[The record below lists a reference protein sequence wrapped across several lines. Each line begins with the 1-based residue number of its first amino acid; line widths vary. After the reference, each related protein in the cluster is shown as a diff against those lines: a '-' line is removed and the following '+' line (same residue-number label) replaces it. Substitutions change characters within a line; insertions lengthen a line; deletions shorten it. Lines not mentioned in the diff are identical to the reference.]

1 MVTSKKVANVHKR
14 TSIDGWHKR
23 LGHHSL
29 KIVYHF
35 VKNFPFLFPQP
46 KFNLHYAIYVLL
58 IKHINNPFMSTLS
71 KVMRHLN
78 LFTQICGVL
87 LVILELMDHDI
98 TWFLLIIIQNMW
110 FYPMVTKSGVSN
122 IFPHFK
128 NFVETRY
135 KKLIKTLYSDN
146 VGEFIALKPFLLLH
160 GITYYTTAPQT
171 S

>member
-1 MVTSKKVANVHKR
+1 MVTSKKVANVHKQ

-23 LGHHSL
+23 LGHHSF

-46 KFNLHYAIYVLL
+46 KFYLHYAIYVIL
-58 IKHINNPFMSTLS
+58 IKHINNPFMSILS

-98 TWFLLIIIQNMW
+98 T
-110 FYPMVTKSGVSN
+110 
-122 IFPHFK
+122 
-128 NFVETRY
+128 
-135 KKLIKTLYSDN
+135 
-146 VGEFIALKPFLLLH
+146 
-160 GITYYTTAPQT
+160 
-171 S
+171 